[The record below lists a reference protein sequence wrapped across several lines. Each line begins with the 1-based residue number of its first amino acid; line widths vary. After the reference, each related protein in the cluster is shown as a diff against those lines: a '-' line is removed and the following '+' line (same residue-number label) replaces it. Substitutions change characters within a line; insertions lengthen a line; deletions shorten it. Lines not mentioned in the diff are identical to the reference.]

1 MMTVAQGAARRQALN
16 ALGVL
21 LSQQQDNCATDLSRF
36 HNHFNPH
43 AS

>member
-1 MMTVAQGAARRQALN
+1 MMTVAQGEARRRALN
-16 ALGVL
+16 ALAVL
-21 LSQQQDNCATDLSRF
+21 LPQQQHNYATDLSRF